1 MVETIQHSD
10 SENTDPDKR
19 AIHIYG
25 GIEHNL
31 DGYDKYYS
39 YGSIEISR
47 GSEFTRKIDHNR
59 RNISKHWYVDAKNK
73 LYFELGTIA

>member
-1 MVETIQHSD
+1 MVEMIQHSD
-10 SENTDPDKR
+10 SENTNPDRR

-31 DGYDKYYS
+31 VGYDKYYS

-47 GSEFTRKIDHNR
+47 GTEFTRKIDHNKKK
-59 RNISKHWYVDAKNK
+59 NSKHW
-73 LYFELGTIA
+73 